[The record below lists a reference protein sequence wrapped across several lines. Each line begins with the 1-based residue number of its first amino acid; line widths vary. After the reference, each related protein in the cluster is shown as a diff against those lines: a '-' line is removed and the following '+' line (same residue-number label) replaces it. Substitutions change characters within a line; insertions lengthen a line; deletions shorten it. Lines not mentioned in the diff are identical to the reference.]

1 MTKPTLTNSLYEHL
15 ESTVNQALPLE
26 YAIRAMRKDNPKEL
40 AQLEE
45 IDARIRNHWRSL
57 GASDLE
63 IDEELLMDFAWDSI
77 QVGFPMSRLHDRVY
91 RDRTF
96 VKLISQGIASARV
109 EFEKEVDTLQIPATK
124 YFRICDLLNGNDIL
138 GMMQSLAACLTD
150 AKEVEHRLE
159 LLAIE
164 RKLKAL
170 KQLKVQKKKHE
181 KKIEELTELLKQSP
195 LGRWDLDHVGIEKF
209 VRNVRTP
216 IHLHPGMNYVA
227 GVDSGRRLF
236 GIHLDVDADFSAP
249 DLRLQIREFLYQYAA
264 HRQALQPFPNVD
276 PVADELI
283 NEFLKDDLFGKIT
296 PHQYARL
303 DGLMGPLAGLHCW
316 DLSRLYQQRKGTTA
330 PVDTALT
337 AGLADYPKN
346 FNKVTWD
353 AMRKNYRIA
362 NAAINNVPFAKVSPR
377 TPVQSKD
384 FDVLTFTHC

>member
-159 LLAIE
+159 LIAIE

-181 KKIEELTELLKQSP
+181 KKIEELTLHAIAQ
-195 LGRWDLDHVGIEKF
+195 EK
-209 VRNVRTP
+209 
-216 IHLHPGMNYVA
+216 
-227 GVDSGRRLF
+227 RLESQDRS
-236 GIHLDVDADFSAP
+236 IAEMKSA
-249 DLRLQIREFLYQYAA
+249 LES
-264 HRQALQPFPNVD
+264 
-276 PVADELI
+276 
-283 NEFLKDDLFGKIT
+283 
-296 PHQYARL
+296 
-303 DGLMGPLAGLHCW
+303 
-316 DLSRLYQQRKGTTA
+316 LSTR
-330 PVDTALT
+330 
-337 AGLADYPKN
+337 
-346 FNKVTWD
+346 
-353 AMRKNYRIA
+353 
-362 NAAINNVPFAKVSPR
+362 
-377 TPVQSKD
+377 
-384 FDVLTFTHC
+384 